1 MLPVIPSGIRVDCQF
16 DYVLVFYQM
25 ISFSLK
31 LGIRL
36 LTKLEFPFSFLVEL
50 DCGGKTSENI
60 THFTKSVGEAAAL
73 TGKCDADVCRVTEN
87 ICQLRL
93 DFTSF
98 VLAGPSTN
106 TQTTHF
112 TSFGEPVSSGTP
124 NRIAQ
129 TSIGKLVSLI
139 LFKLSIDY
147 QYLHTNERHS

>member
-1 MLPVIPSGIRVDCQF
+1 
-16 DYVLVFYQM
+16 M

-36 LTKLEFPFSFLVEL
+36 LTKLEFSFSFLVEL
-50 DCGGKTSENI
+50 NCGGKTSENI

-73 TGKCDADVCRVTEN
+73 TGKCEADVCRVTEN

-98 VLAGPSTN
+98 VLAAPSTD

-112 TSFGEPVSSGTP
+112 TSFGEPVSSGAP

-129 TSIGKLVSLI
+129 TSIGKVDSLV
-139 LFKLSIDY
+139 
-147 QYLHTNERHS
+147 

>member
-1 MLPVIPSGIRVDCQF
+1 M
-16 DYVLVFYQM
+16 
-25 ISFSLK
+25 
-31 LGIRL
+31 
-36 LTKLEFPFSFLVEL
+36 

-73 TGKCDADVCRVTEN
+73 TGECHADVCRLNNN

-139 LFKLSIDY
+139 LFKLSIDFAY
-147 QYLHTNERHS
+147 IPMKGTLSRNKVLKVNESQKQIMASWIFQKNECWGIFQYIKMPQRSFFWRV

>member
-1 MLPVIPSGIRVDCQF
+1 
-16 DYVLVFYQM
+16 M

-36 LTKLEFPFSFLVEL
+36 LTKLEFSFSFLVEL
-50 DCGGKTSENI
+50 NCGGKTSENI

-73 TGKCDADVCRVTEN
+73 TGKCEADVCRVTEN

-98 VLAGPSTN
+98 VLAGPSTD

-112 TSFGEPVSSGTP
+112 TSFGEPVSSGAP

-129 TSIGKLVSLI
+129 TSIGKLDSLV
-139 LFKLSIDY
+139 
-147 QYLHTNERHS
+147 

>member
-1 MLPVIPSGIRVDCQF
+1 
-16 DYVLVFYQM
+16 M

-73 TGKCDADVCRVTEN
+73 TGECHADVCRLNNN

-147 QYLHTNERHS
+147 QYLRLCLEIRSE